1 MEADFNMNNKK
12 LSREG
17 MWKAETNNC
26 IAPEQAGGQRCHRAN
41 ETSLNSTLVCD
52 DSRFRRKAMAICSN
66 DAKGCFDR
74 IVHSVAYT
82 CLRRFGIPAAPIL
95 SMINVIQ
102 NMTHSI
108 RTAFGDSWVTYGPS
122 LPPRTPYMC
131 LLQGNGAAGTGW
143 TAVVTPIINT
153 MKSLGLLRLQNHKLC
168 LPITA

>member
-26 IAPEQAGGQRCHRAN
+26 IAPEQAGGRRCHRAN

-52 DSRFRRKAMAICSN
+52 DSQFCRKAMAICSN

-74 IVHSVAYT
+74 IVHLVANI
-82 CLRRFGIPAAPIL
+82 CLRQFGIPAAPIL
-95 SMINVIQ
+95 SMINIIQ

-108 RTAFGDSWVTYGPS
+108 RTAFGDSSVTYGPS
-122 LPPRTPYMC
+122 LPLEPHTWVFSKAMELQALVGQR
-131 LLQGNGAAGTGW
+131 LLH
-143 TAVVTPIINT
+143 P
-153 MKSLGLLRLQNHKLC
+153 SLTL
-168 LPITA
+168 